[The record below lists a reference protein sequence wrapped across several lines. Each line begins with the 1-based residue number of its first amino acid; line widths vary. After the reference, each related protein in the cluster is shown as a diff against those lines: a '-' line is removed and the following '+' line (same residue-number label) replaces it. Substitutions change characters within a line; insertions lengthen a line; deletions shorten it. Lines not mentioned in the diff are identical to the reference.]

1 MPYERGKLS
10 VALGRLRVVYLNN
23 GIVRV
28 QNTFQ
33 LPPGPALGPMVA
45 PVRQGRERRKFD
57 PLQVSTMG
65 KMVQDLGEFDLD
77 FDATNPYQVTDLIS
91 GPEFA
96 FHGSKQTW
104 DAIYESGGLYS
115 AGDNTD
121 IGAHVFNSQQAQSA
135 YVSGTRALSVAH
147 SFASGGGLLKER
159 GEYGFVYMFHI
170 EGGIQIGPGHNHR
183 QAEVTGLGKVPIRDI
198 LMFKWLAQ
206 PRKIYI
212 NLDYTA
218 TATPPLLLNA
228 CLTAI
233 GGGATP

>member
-1 MPYERGKLS
+1 
-10 VALGRLRVVYLNN
+10 
-23 GIVRV
+23 
-28 QNTFQ
+28 
-33 LPPGPALGPMVA
+33 
-45 PVRQGRERRKFD
+45 
-57 PLQVSTMG
+57 
-65 KMVQDLGEFDLD
+65 
-77 FDATNPYQVTDLIS
+77 
-91 GPEFA
+91 
-96 FHGSKQTW
+96 
-104 DAIYESGGLYS
+104 
-115 AGDNTD
+115 
-121 IGAHVFNSQQAQSA
+121 VFNSQQAQSA